1 MNSFRLDNG
10 RNLLTFNNNNVNNTN
25 GLSRIIT
32 NPLAAYDSSNS
43 DISFNKNY
51 LNQNNQPIN
60 SNSNQYL
67 EQYHYYASN
76 EITKMPFND
85 SMTSSSSSTTKN
97 SGKYSINDYCDNE
110 PPPPPPPIPPTI
122 SINSHISNDINNGK
136 RNEFN
141 NMHNQMIKSK
151 IHRKRKYSFN

>member
-1 MNSFRLDNG
+1 MNSFRMDNG
-10 RNLLTFNNNNVNNTN
+10 RNLLTFNSNNANNAN
-25 GLSRIIT
+25 GISRIIT
-32 NPLAAYDSSNS
+32 NPLSAFDSSNS
-43 DISFNKNY
+43 DISVNKNY
-51 LNQNNQPIN
+51 LNHNTQQLN

-76 EITKMPFND
+76 EISQMPFND

-97 SGKYSINDYCDNE
+97 SGKYSVNDYCDNE
-110 PPPPPPPIPPTI
+110 PPPPPPPTI
-122 SINSHISNDINNGK
+122 SLNSHINNEINNGK

-141 NMHNQMIKSK
+141 NMHNQMIKTR